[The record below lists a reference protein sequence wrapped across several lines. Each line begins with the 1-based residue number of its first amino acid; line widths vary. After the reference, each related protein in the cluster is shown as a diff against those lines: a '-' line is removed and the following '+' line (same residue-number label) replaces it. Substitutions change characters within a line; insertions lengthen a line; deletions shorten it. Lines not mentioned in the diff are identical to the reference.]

1 MVLMVANI
9 FGIVTGVLLGM
20 AIAFFLV
27 MNKLK
32 DSNDIGDSQGNF
44 KNFSTRLN
52 ILAQDTDIE
61 NLRKH
66 NLEVSA
72 REMMKKDEG

>member
-9 FGIVTGVLLGM
+9 FGIVSGVLLGM

-27 MNKLK
+27 MKKLK
-32 DSNDIGDSQGNF
+32 DSNDIGDSQGDF
-44 KNFSTRLN
+44 KNFSARMN

-72 REMMKKDEG
+72 REMMTKE